1 VCLKWIFGLKILIAL
16 FPGTNDLYNQERQ
29 ESASQRQRL
38 LKRTIK
44 HIEQPLN
51 QQQPKRSMV
60 SQPFLT
66 TSTIK
71 VADAL
76 PTIKNENLSFHPSIK
91 KAGNIKDTIK
101 QMGNV
106 HIKPEFFELNDNSSF
121 TLRRNHEPNINFP
134 TYKISLFSNDLNRG
148 ETKPF
153 FSGDATIEIKKG
165 RK

>member
-1 VCLKWIFGLKILIAL
+1 LKIFIAL
-16 FPGTNDLYNQERQ
+16 FPETNDLYNQERQ
-29 ESASQRQRL
+29 ESAAQRQREM
-38 LKRTIK
+38 KRTIK

-51 QQQPKRSMV
+51 QQQLKRSMV

-71 VADAL
+71 VTEAL

-91 KAGNIKDTIK
+91 KAVNIKDKIK
-101 QMGNV
+101 QMGGNV
-106 HIKPEFFELNDNSSF
+106 HIKPEFFELIDNSSF
-121 TLRRNHEPNINFP
+121 TLERNHESKINFP
-134 TYKISLFSNDLNRG
+134 TYKLSLFSNDLNRG